1 MIPRRPYLFRA
12 IHQWIVDN
20 EWTPHVV
27 FNARHAGVRMPSGHD
42 EDGRVTLNVSAD
54 AVRDFVMDD
63 TAISFS
69 ARFGGRTASVLI
81 PFAAMLAIYARENVQ
96 GMAFTDDDPDDEPAP
111 ATNAQPPGKNKPR
124 LKLVE

>member
-20 EWTPHVV
+20 DWTPHVV
-27 FNARHAGVRMPSGHD
+27 FDARHVGVRMPPGHD
-42 EDGRVTLNVSAD
+42 KDGRVTLNVSAD

-63 TAISFS
+63 TALSFS
-69 ARFGGRTASVLI
+69 ARFGGRTAQVLV
-81 PFAAMLAIYARENVQ
+81 PFAAMLAIYARENMQ
-96 GMAFTDDDPDDEPAP
+96 GMAFADDDPAP
-111 ATNAQPPGKNKPR
+111 GANARPPAQPRAKSKPR